1 MSTYKEEKIMIGIII
16 DIAVIITD
24 IVLIAVLLRRWK
36 K

>member
-1 MSTYKEEKIMIGIII
+1 LSTYKEEKVMIGIII